1 MRRVYKLVSRDRA
14 KPVERVNQERDIGQ
28 LIKRLDMLDDRL
40 DNIDSI
46 VTSLVERV
54 MGRPLVIEVTCPNCG
69 QTVQVNVT
77 SSVRL
82 RGKE

>member
-1 MRRVYKLVSRDRA
+1 LVSQDRT
-14 KPVERVNQERDIGQ
+14 KLSKQVNQDRDIGQ
-28 LIKRLDMLDDRL
+28 LINRLDMLDERL

-46 VTSLVERV
+46 VTSLIERV

-69 QTVQVNVT
+69 QTVQINVT
-77 SSVRL
+77 SGVRV

>member
-1 MRRVYKLVSRDRA
+1 MASQDRA
-14 KPVERVNQERDIGQ
+14 KLGKQVNQDREIGQ
-28 LIKRLDMLDDRL
+28 LIKHLDMLDERL

-46 VTSLVERV
+46 VTSLIERV

-69 QTVQVNVT
+69 QTVQINVT
-77 SSVRL
+77 SGVRL

>member
-1 MRRVYKLVSRDRA
+1 MVSQDKA
-14 KPVERVNQERDIGQ
+14 DPIKQVNRELNIGQ
-28 LIKRLDMLDDRL
+28 LVKRLDMLDERL
-40 DNIDSI
+40 DNMDSI

-54 MGRPLVIEVTCPNCG
+54 MGRPLVMEVTCPNCG
-69 QTVQVNVT
+69 QTIQVNIT

>member
-1 MRRVYKLVSRDRA
+1 MVSQDRA
-14 KPVERVNQERDIGQ
+14 EPGKQVKQDRDIGQ
-28 LIKRLDMLDDRL
+28 LIKRLDMLDERL
-40 DNIDSI
+40 DNMDSI

-69 QTVQVNVT
+69 QTIQVNVT
-77 SSVRL
+77 SGVRL

>member
-1 MRRVYKLVSRDRA
+1 LVSQDRA
-14 KPVERVNQERDIGQ
+14 EPGKQVKQDRDIGQ

-40 DNIDSI
+40 DNMDSI

-54 MGRPLVIEVTCPNCG
+54 MARPVVIEVTCPNCG
-69 QTVQVNVT
+69 QIVQINVT
-77 SSVRL
+77 SGVRL

>member
-1 MRRVYKLVSRDRA
+1 MKETAHD
-14 KPVERVNQERDIGQ
+14 
-28 LIKRLDMLDDRL
+28 LDPKQISNHLNLLDDRL
-40 DNIDSI
+40 DNMDSV

-54 MGRPLVIEVTCPNCG
+54 MGRPLIVEISCPKCGEVL
-69 QTVQVNVT
+69 QINVT

>member
-1 MRRVYKLVSRDRA
+1 LVSQDRT
-14 KPVERVNQERDIGQ
+14 KLGKTVNQDREVGQ
-28 LIKRLDMLDDRL
+28 LVKRLDMLDERL
-40 DNIDSI
+40 DNIDSV

-69 QTVQVNVT
+69 QTVQINVT
-77 SSVRL
+77 SGVRL